1 MPLTRRGSHCSMV
14 PLDVIA
20 EAGLASTLP
29 HIWSGRLVVAG
40 AHERISGAGDAHVGS
55 LRAPASPAEAGVAL
69 SSDAHPRL
77 VPSGRQLS
85 ATGDARISGIAIA
98 G

>member
-1 MPLTRRGSHCSMV
+1 MV

-29 HIWSGRLVVAG
+29 HIRSGRLAGAG
-40 AHERISGAGDAHVGS
+40 AHERISGAGDARVRS

-77 VPSGRQLS
+77 VRSRRAADRDSG
-85 ATGDARISGIAIA
+85 ARI
-98 G
+98 